1 MFCKSLL
8 RPMKVQPI
16 ILQLLTEDNELADSA
31 PLSLDTATSKGNGFS
46 HEGVLTQ
53 LSEDVSVGSN
63 KLDSVPTGCT
73 TGVTL
78 NDCNPVTDEVE
89 ALLNLQVFNNADVGS
104 TGTNVLVPPLP
115 WVKAGA
121 LYGCPCCAD
130 FTGKAPLLKII
141 CCSAPLFWE

>member
-1 MFCKSLL
+1 M
-8 RPMKVQPI
+8 
-16 ILQLLTEDNELADSA
+16 ENNELADSA
-31 PLSLDTATSKGNGFS
+31 PLSLDMGTSKGNGFP
-46 HEGVLTQ
+46 HEGVLIP
-53 LSEDVSVGSN
+53 LSKDGCIGSN
-63 KLDSVPTGCT
+63 KLDLVPTGCT
-73 TGVTL
+73 AGVTG
-78 NDCNPVTDEVE
+78 NECTPVTDEVE
-89 ALLNLQVFNNADVGS
+89 ALLNLQVFNNADGGS